1 MEKKVYHKLI
11 RDKIPQI
18 IEKSGSRCHV
28 EILDDAAYLAKLE
41 EKLSEE
47 LAEYLQSKELEE
59 LADLWEVMD
68 ALVQAKGHTWQ
79 ELTDI
84 RNEKREK
91 RGGFAQ
97 KLLLLEVTKED

>member
-1 MEKKVYHKLI
+1 MEKKAYNKLV

-18 IEKSGSRCHV
+18 IENGGGRCRV
-28 EILDDAAYLAKLE
+28 EVMDDEAYLAKLE
-41 EKLSEE
+41 EKLGEE

-68 ALVQAKGHTWQ
+68 ALVKAKGHTWQ

-84 RNEKREK
+84 RNEKRQK
-91 RGGFAQ
+91 RGGFEK
-97 KLLLLEVTKED
+97 KLLLLEVTKE